1 MRYYLGMTNI
11 QLTPAEL
18 ATRETIAANLDAELS
33 RKRYTKRRA
42 ALAMGLS
49 HVYVTRRAKGQVEL
63 SGSDMVMFAKFLNI
77 PVTRFFVG
85 LPDLDSNQE
94 PAGYTLDHSA
104 HTRIHSQNHSANVL
118 HFRPRASGNP

>member
-94 PAGYTLDHSA
+94 PAGYTLHHVDA
-104 HTRIHSQNHSANVL
+104 NTTATIEHTANVL
-118 HFRPRASGNP
+118 HFRPRAS

>member
-11 QLTPAEL
+11 QPTPAAL

-94 PAGYTLDHSA
+94 PAGYTLHHVDA
-104 HTRIHSQNHSANVL
+104 NTTATIEHTANVL
-118 HFRPRASGNP
+118 HFRPRAS